1 MRGAG
6 GGEGAVWSDPGGGAG
21 GDIALQRED
30 TGEGGEE
37 HRVVGGD
44 VEKEKKGNGPTSAG
58 IGTSVVHAH
67 RGADKKALPPRN
79 IIIILR
85 VHCGKS

>member
-1 MRGAG
+1 METGVTLFLDEKFQRG
-6 GGEGAVWSDPGGGAG
+6 PGGGAG

-37 HRVVGGD
+37 HRVVGGN
-44 VEKEKKGNGPTSAG
+44 VEKEKKGNGSTSAG
-58 IGTSVVHAH
+58 TGTSVVQAH

-79 IIIILR
+79 IIIM
-85 VHCGKS
+85 